1 MLKSLG
7 RFLGRQLQSL
17 FNFLSRLLGSILEI
31 LWKALGPAFQALFT
45 LLGTIWGRLL
55 ATLAMLLTI
64 ALSPLVDIVKD
75 AFSFVELLG
84 DSPDVISSLIPDNV
98 QSLCYV
104 AVNYCSLD
112 VLLSSLVAFMLV
124 KAGCYAGLLL
134 FWGARKIA
142 SVVRGAG
149 V

>member
-7 RFLGRQLQSL
+7 RFLARQLQAL

-31 LWKALGPAFQALFT
+31 LWKALGPAFQTLFT

-55 ATLAMLLTI
+55 ATLTLLLSI
-64 ALSPLVDIVKD
+64 ALSPLVDTVKK

-84 DSPDVISSLIPDNV
+84 DSPDVISTLFPDNF

-104 AVNYCSLD
+104 AVTYCSLD
-112 VLLSSLVAFMLV
+112 VLLSCLVTFMLV
-124 KAGCYAGLLL
+124 RAGCYAGKLL
-134 FWGARKIA
+134 FWGARKVA